1 MYYLKTFAANATK
14 CRTTMTAKELRMIG
28 TSRAA
33 FSALCSSISR
43 AMARSIAAGIAGFLV
58 LVMAGF
64 TAEIEARLRVFFVVL
79 PVRNRNHQERT
90 KRKTT
95 GRTPNER
102 KEERGPA
109 LWLGCFS
116 WGWLARSLL
125 SHYAGNRQICGPA
138 TARCDKGNILKLNC
152 PWLWARGLSI
162 DVLSVASLLCR
173 LR

>member
-1 MYYLKTFAANATK
+1 MA
-14 CRTTMTAKELRMIG
+14 
-28 TSRAA
+28 
-33 FSALCSSISR
+33 R
-43 AMARSIAAGIAGFLV
+43 AMARSMAAGIAAFLV

-109 LWLGCFS
+109 LWLGCLS
-116 WGWLARSLL
+116 WGWLGLVRARLPANPNSA
-125 SHYAGNRQICGPA
+125 SPKSEAREERGNWQMRQG
-138 TARCDKGNILKLNC
+138 KGGQPDSC
-152 PWLWARGLSI
+152 F
-162 DVLSVASLLCR
+162 VLRSQDLVFGSFIIIIFDLD
-173 LR
+173 